1 MAPPPPSAARL
12 SSLST
17 STLSQI
23 LELTRA
29 SQLALPSTS
38 LTTTI
43 SKNLVQLAKGIEAL
57 ELEGEES
64 DEVLNGLSAQYD
76 RLVGLVEGLGVHVDQ
91 GSSTGKGKTGRL
103 VDAGDDEREFD
114 EQDADE

>member
-1 MAPPPPSAARL
+1 MAPPSAARL

-29 SQLALPSTS
+29 TQLALPSTS
-38 LTTTI
+38 LANTI
-43 SKNLVQLAKGIEAL
+43 SKNLAQLSKGIEAL

-76 RLVGLVEGLGVHVDQ
+76 RLVGLVEGLGVHVEQ
-91 GSSTGKGKTGRL
+91 GSSRSTGKTGRL
-103 VDAGDDEREFD
+103 VDTGDDDEHEFD